1 MSITTGVDGA
11 RFDFGYRG
19 TPVEIDLGFD
29 ATEDYHSYAI
39 EWDSTEIR
47 WFVDGNLIYSR
58 VNWAPT
64 PIPHLPMRLHINL
77 WPSISSELAG
87 RIDKKKLPASLLI
100 QSARVAALNQNVG
113 MYLSGETESKV
124 NTEETSQPL

>member
-1 MSITTGVDGA
+1 MSITTRGDGA

-47 WFVDGNLIYSR
+47 WFVDGNLTYKR

-64 PIPHLPMRLHINL
+64 PIPHLPMKFHVNL

-87 RIDKKKLPASLLI
+87 RIDKKKLPASLHI

-113 MYLSGETESKV
+113 IVLSDETESKV
-124 NTEETSQPL
+124 NTEEIS